1 MSLSTHVLDL
11 QLGMPASGIP
21 VTLTRGDRVIG
32 SGVTDS
38 DGRFA
43 DFFPDGELQPG
54 SYQMVFNVA
63 SYFSDRK
70 VDTFY
75 REIPVAFEISDTQRH
90 YHVPLLLSPF
100 GYSTYRGS

>member
-11 QLGMPASGIP
+11 ELGMPASGIP
-21 VTLTRGDRVIG
+21 VTLAQGDRIIG
-32 SGVTDS
+32 NGLTDS

-43 DFFPDGELQPG
+43 DFFKENKIQPG
-54 SYQMVFNVA
+54 SYELVFNVGT
-63 SYFSDRK
+63 YFSNRG

-75 REIPVAFEISDTQRH
+75 VEIPVKFEISDSTRH